1 MFTNAEM
8 THQLIKQH
16 RAELIAEADRYRVI
30 KAARRALR
38 ARSRRHSDLS

>member
-1 MFTNAEM
+1 MFNAEI
-8 THQLIKQH
+8 TYELINQH
-16 RAELIAEADRYRVI
+16 RAELIAEADRYRAI